1 MLFQM
6 TRYKFETTEHEL
18 FRKTFRKFLTEEA
31 EPHYTQWEKDHLIP
45 LSFWQKL
52 GDMGYLCPQVEEQYG
67 GLGLDFSF
75 GVIIQEELE
84 RIGSSLIGIGLH
96 NDIVVPYIEAYG
108 THEQKSRW
116 LPKCVTGE
124 YITAIA
130 MTEPG
135 TGSDLASIQ
144 TTAIRDGDYYIVNGQ
159 KTFITNG
166 IHTNLAVVA
175 VKTDPSTEKS
185 IVVLACL
192 LLKGIHL
199 ALQKVDSLK
208 KLGCMP
214 KTQQSSIL
222 KIVGFPFKTF
232 LERKAKALSI

>member
-1 MLFQM
+1 M

-18 FRKTFRKFLTEEA
+18 FRKTFRKFLAEEA
-31 EPHYTQWEKDHLIP
+31 EPHYAQWEKDHLIP
-45 LSFWQKL
+45 LTFWRRL

-96 NDIVVPYIEAYG
+96 NDIVVPYIESFG
-108 THEQKSRW
+108 THEQKLRW
-116 LPKCVTGE
+116 LTKCISGD

-135 TGSDLASIQ
+135 TGSDLANIQ
-144 TTAIRDGDYYIVNGQ
+144 TTAIRDGDHYIVNGQ

-175 VKTDPSTEKS
+175 VKTNPSAEKNTK
-185 IVVLACL
+185 VLVYL
-192 LLKGIHL
+192 LLKKVHQ
-199 ALQKVDSLK
+199 ALQKGGSWKRSV
-208 KLGCMP
+208 CM
-214 KTQQSSIL
+214 L
-222 KIVGFPFKTF
+222 KIQLSYFLKIAECQYKTY
-232 LERKAKALSI
+232 LVKKVRALFI